1 MDDQGPKP
9 FENRGIAFR
18 GSGRDPLVQ
27 MQLSGCLIV
36 TFVLLAACVIPLF
49 VLNMAQTALTNLH
62 LHPTVALL
70 VLAGIV
76 FGSAVNLPVT
86 VIELDQEVPV
96 PVYQPMGAWVPF
108 PRFERMQRETVVAV
122 NVGGCVI
129 PVLLAIHL
137 LRFLLEGGPRVATVL
152 LVGILLNT
160 AVCYRMAVPVPKLG
174 IRLPFLLPAAV
185 ALVVTWL
192 GLGFGEFDAYR
203 APLAFVTG
211 ISGPLLGADLLH
223 WKDFKRIAAGTIS
236 IGGAGTWD
244 GIVLSGLMA
253 AFVA

>member
-1 MDDQGPKP
+1 MDDFEKKP

-18 GSGRDPLVQ
+18 GLGRDPLVQ
-27 MQLSGCLIV
+27 MQLSGCLLVSI
-36 TFVLLAACVIPLF
+36 VLLAGCLIPLL
-49 VLNMAQTALTNLH
+49 VLDMAQTALTNLH
-62 LHPTVALL
+62 LHPTVAML
-70 VLAGIV
+70 VLVGIV

-96 PVYQPMGAWVPF
+96 PVYPPMGAWVPF
-108 PRFERMQRETVVAV
+108 PRFERMQKETVVAV

-137 LRFLLEGGPRVATVL
+137 LRFLLDGGWRVSSVV

-160 AVCYRMAVPVPKLG
+160 AICYRMATPVPKLG

-185 ALVVTWL
+185 ALIVTWL
-192 GLGFGEFDAYR
+192 GLGTSEFEAYR
-203 APLAFVTG
+203 APVAFVTG

-253 AFVA
+253 AFFA

>member
-1 MDDQGPKP
+1 MDEPQEKP
-9 FENRGIAFR
+9 IGNRGVLFR
-18 GSGRDPLVQ
+18 NLGRDPLVQ

-36 TFVLLAACVIPLF
+36 STVLLAACLIPLF
-49 VLNMAQTALTNLH
+49 VLNMAQTALINLH
-62 LHPTVALL
+62 LHPTVAML
-70 VLAGIV
+70 VLIGIV

-86 VIELDQEVPV
+86 VIELDREVQV

-137 LRFLLEGGPRVATVL
+137 LRFLIDGGSRVLLVL
-152 LVGILLNT
+152 LVGIAINT
-160 AVCYRMAVPVPKLG
+160 LICYRMATPVPKLG

-185 ALVVTWL
+185 ALIVTWL
-192 GLGFGEFDAYR
+192 GLGFGEFDDYR
-203 APLAFVTG
+203 APVAFVTG